1 MMLKR
6 GSNEVKKS
14 EMFYRSLSTSVNLE
28 VTVRQFSLITLLF
41 QKIKKKKMK
50 QGNIIV
56 KIYRDLLGLSVPEIK

>member
-41 QKIKKKKMK
+41 QKIKKKMK